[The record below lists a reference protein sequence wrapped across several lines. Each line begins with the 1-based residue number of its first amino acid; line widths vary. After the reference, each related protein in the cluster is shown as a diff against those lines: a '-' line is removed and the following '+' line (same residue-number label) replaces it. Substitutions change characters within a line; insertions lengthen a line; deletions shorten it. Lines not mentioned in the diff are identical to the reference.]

1 MKKFISICLALVI
14 AMTAIPIAPIS
25 VAGSLLSDTYDDEEE
40 YTYYTGVKNY
50 STPITMYVKS
60 EKAIVY
66 KNLYDTDGRIEILQ
80 GVKKNTKIQVTGE
93 GKWDSCDMY
102 FVKVGSENGMV
113 NRENL
118 GIDLTPPENL
128 KLKTRKYGFNVT
140 WKRVNNSNVSGYEIQ
155 YSPNKKFKGKEVKS
169 IYIQNPKTTKKWVI
183 RFEKHDY
190 YVRIRSYNGDC
201 EKKTSG
207 YKLRYSKFSKI
218 KKVHTN
224 KCHPVKD
231 PYWDTEDLDGSY
243 LPTDEKVRG
252 DAIRLQEEKE
262 RTGAIQ
268 FKEKQIVFI
277 NTGMLSLPESDI
289 IDFSVPELYQG
300 GERIKYNKGKI
311 KWSSSNEKILKIK
324 KSGEV
329 VPKKEGKA
337 YIKAEYKGKKIQIQ
351 AEVLSPD
358 IEMSNYKDNKQ
369 KHIITMIWKNNS
381 SDDITMDFS
390 NISVYGFED
399 DGNALMISHFN
410 VRTIGD
416 EEVILHAGE
425 KQKVSFEYKTPKN
438 IKIGDASIQFDIKY
452 KGYEI
457 NVMGIDVKGGID
469 IYTLKDEL

>member
-1 MKKFISICLALVI
+1 M
-14 AMTAIPIAPIS
+14 MP
-25 VAGSLLSDTYDDEEE
+25 VAGSTLSTTETEDDEN
-40 YTYYTGVKNY
+40 TYYTCVKNY
-50 STPITMYVKS
+50 STPITMSVKS

-66 KNLYDTDGRIEILQ
+66 KNLYDTAGRIEILQ
-80 GVKKNTKIQVTGE
+80 EIKKNTKIQVTGE

-102 FVKVGSENGMV
+102 FVKAGSENGMV
-113 NRENL
+113 NREKL

-155 YSPNKKFKGKEVKS
+155 YSPNKKFKGEEVEG

-207 YKLRYSKFSKI
+207 YKLKYSKFSKI

-231 PYWDTEDLDGSY
+231 PYWDTEDLDGSDM
-243 LPTDEKVRG
+243 PTDEKVRG

-268 FKEKQIVFI
+268 FKEKKIFFI
-277 NTGMLSLPESDI
+277 NTGMRSLPESDV

-300 GERIKYNKGKI
+300 GERIQYNKGKI
-311 KWSSSNEKILKIK
+311 KWTCSNEKILKIK

-369 KHIITMIWKNNS
+369 KHIITMTWENNS
-381 SDDITMDFS
+381 SNDIIMDFS
-390 NISVYGFED
+390 NLDVCSSAYDKGEDSLVTIS
-399 DGNALMISHFN
+399 FN
-410 VRTIGD
+410 PEIIGD
-416 EEVILHAGE
+416 EEVLLHPGE
-425 KQKVSFEYKTPKN
+425 KKEVSFTYQPLKKR
-438 IKIGDASIQFDIKY
+438 KINEASIQFDIKY

-457 NVMGIDVKGGID
+457 NVMGINVKGGID